1 MYTINRIE
9 TSRHRQNAWLVHLT
23 SAGKTARRM
32 AEEERIRMVLAVE
45 NGQDP
50 ALRRRQ
56 AVQLH
61 RKFSTD
67 DTSD

>member
-1 MYTINRIE
+1 MYAVNRVD
-9 TSRHRQNAWLVHLT
+9 TSRHRQNAWLVHL
-23 SAGKTARRM
+23 SRAGKTARRM
-32 AEEERIRMVLAVE
+32 VEEEPNRMMLAVE